1 MSSLLDAAAALLMLV
16 GAAFVLIAAVGV
28 ARLPDI
34 FVRMHAATK
43 AAVFGVGLLLLGTAF
58 AFGEPGVWVRVAG
71 AIVFLIFT
79 TPIAAH
85 ALARASYAA
94 GAPLWRGTVVDQ
106 LAEAPSEQVGGFK
119 RASMTGPAA
128 LRRSAG
134 KTVGTT
140 EEDPMT
146 ILSFD
151 ARSGESRHAA
161 RTRTDGQP
169 HLRRILVGLVPGE
182 EGRATIDHAIRLARQ
197 TGAELVGLSI
207 VDIPAAR
214 RVGSVPLGAGHYAWQ
229 LSEHRLR
236 SARDEAADLVSSF
249 ELAASDAG
257 LRYAVRHEE
266 GDPCRL
272 IADAAGSFDLVA
284 IPTGKRPDGTA
295 SNLGTGGVNALL
307 SAGVRPILTGGKAR
321 QTVRHVLL
329 VLSPGPRAAD
339 TVRWFAQT
347 RLWPEAIVH
356 IADFSPASPDAA
368 GELQARM
375 EDCAAYLAAHG
386 YTSEPAAALDGSSVE
401 LDPLAALPFRCD
413 AVVIAN
419 AGGGGLLH
427 RFRVDATRRLRE
439 AGCPVILG

>member
-1 MSSLLDAAAALLMLV
+1 MSVLLDAAAALLMLA
-16 GAAFVLIAAVGV
+16 GAAFILIAAVGV

-58 AFGEPGVWVRVAG
+58 AFGEPGVWVRVAA
-71 AIVFLIFT
+71 AILFLIFT

-106 LAEAPSEQVGGFK
+106 LAEAPTDQVGGFK

-128 LRRSAG
+128 LQRSAG

-140 EEDPMT
+140 EEESMT

-151 ARSGESRHAA
+151 ARNGESRHAP

-169 HLRRILVGLVPGE
+169 HLRRILVGLLPGE

-207 VDIPAAR
+207 VDMPGAR
-214 RVGSVPLGAGHYAWQ
+214 RVGPVPLGAGHYAWQ

-236 SARDEAADLVSSF
+236 KARDEAADLVSSF

-257 LRYAVRHEE
+257 VRYAVHHEE

-272 IADAAGSFDLVA
+272 IANAAGSFDLVV
-284 IPTGKRPDGTA
+284 IPTGGRPDGGAPT
-295 SNLGTGGVNALL
+295 LRTGGVDALL
-307 SAGVRPILTGGKAR
+307 SAGVRPILTGGTAR
-321 QTVRHVLL
+321 ETVRHVLL
-329 VLSPGPRAAD
+329 VHSPGSRAAD

-347 RLWPEAIVH
+347 RLWPEAVVH
-356 IADFSPASPDAA
+356 IADCTPASADAA
-368 GELQARM
+368 DELQARM
-375 EDCAAYLAAHG
+375 ENCAAYLAAHG
-386 YTSEPAAALDGSSVE
+386 YASEPLAALGAGSVD

-413 AVVIAN
+413 AIVIAN

-427 RFRVDATRRLRE
+427 RFRVDTNRRLRE
-439 AGCPVILG
+439 AACPVILG